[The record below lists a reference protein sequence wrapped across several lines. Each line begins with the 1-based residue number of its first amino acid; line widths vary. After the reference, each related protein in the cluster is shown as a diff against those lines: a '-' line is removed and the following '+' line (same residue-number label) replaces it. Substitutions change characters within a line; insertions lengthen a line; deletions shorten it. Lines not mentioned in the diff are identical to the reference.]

1 MKRGIRRPAQRPW
14 ALFSNAPLPG
24 GTYNRAPAKATI
36 AGRTSRKPPTPVTAQ
51 MPRVQRHRDPRVPTI
66 QAHCY
71 CLLQHQLRYLRYSG
85 TSEVITQLK
94 LENYRCF
101 DKHTIELRDRT
112 VVVGRNN
119 AGKST
124 IVEAL
129 TLLSYVVNRARGLQ
143 FAAAPDWLELP
154 KATRGVSPAFD
165 ATDINLR
172 TIFHRYGDPPA
183 KVLAVFVGGD
193 RVQLY
198 VGNEHP
204 YCYATFTTAAGQ
216 QLSSKSDVR
225 QLRIDSVHVLP
236 QVGPLA
242 PEERTLGEDYVRANM
257 NTRLGSLHF
266 RNQMLL
272 FPERFEEFKSLA
284 EATWRGLRVNRLEP
298 APGEKGSRARLS
310 LLIGDGDFVAEA
322 AWMGHG
328 LQMWLQTMWFLSR
341 VSREATVILDE
352 PDVYMHP
359 DLQRKLY
366 RLLHGRFRQTIVA
379 THSVEIMAEAEPKEI
394 LVIDRTRSKSNYTN
408 SEPAV
413 QHLIEHIGGVHNVHL
428 ARLWSARRLILVEGD
443 DLGLLNIFHSLLYSA
458 AELPLDSIPNMSIGG
473 WGGWNYAVGST
484 MLVHNSV
491 GDEVLVYCILD
502 SDYFLAAELAERLAD
517 AKNRGVSLHIWS
529 RKEIENYLL
538 NPQVIARFINDK
550 TGAGRGTCLVSDV
563 SRALDRIAE
572 TLKDEVIYGYMERI
586 HLQKRNNVST
596 AHRTACAKI
605 NALWKNV
612 ENRRKLASG
621 KALLGKLSEWSK
633 KTYGVSFGANALARS
648 FTAGEI
654 DAEMQD
660 VLTAIQEGRPF
671 VSGCE
676 FAG

>member
-1 MKRGIRRPAQRPW
+1 M
-14 ALFSNAPLPG
+14 
-24 GTYNRAPAKATI
+24 
-36 AGRTSRKPPTPVTAQ
+36 
-51 MPRVQRHRDPRVPTI
+51 
-66 QAHCY
+66 
-71 CLLQHQLRYLRYSG
+71 
-85 TSEVITQLK
+85 ITQLK

-129 TLLSYVVNRARGLQ
+129 TLLSHVVNKVRGLQ
-143 FAAAPDWLELP
+143 FTAAPDWLELP
-154 KATRGVSPAFD
+154 RATRGVSPAFD

-183 KVLAVFVGGD
+183 KVMAVFASGD

-204 YCYATFTTAAGQ
+204 YCYATFTAASRQ

-225 QLRIDSVHVLP
+225 YLRIEPIHVLP

-242 PEERTLGEDYVRANM
+242 ADERTLREDYVKTNM

-272 FPERFEEFKSLA
+272 FPERFEEFKGLA
-284 EATWRGLRVNRLEP
+284 ESTWRGLRVNSPEL
-298 APGEKGSRARLS
+298 APGEKGSRPRLS

-328 LQMWLQTMWFLSR
+328 IQMWLQTMWFMAR
-341 VSREATVILDE
+341 VSRDATVILDE

-379 THSVEIMAEAEPKEI
+379 THSVEIMSEAEPKEI
-394 LVIDRTRSKSNYTN
+394 LVIDRSRSKSNYTN

-443 DLGLLNIFHSLLYSA
+443 DLGLLKIFYSLMFFASD
-458 AELPLDSIPNMSIGG
+458 LPLDSIPNMSIGG

-491 GDEVLVYCILD
+491 GDEVVVYCILD
-502 SDYFLAAELAERLAD
+502 SDYFLADEITNRLAD
-517 AKNRGVSLHIWS
+517 AKKRSVSLHIWS
-529 RKEIENYLL
+529 HKEIENYLL
-538 NPQVIARFINDK
+538 NPQVIARFINEKADAGK
-550 TGAGRGTCLVSDV
+550 RTCGASDV
-563 SRALDRIAE
+563 RRAINRIAE
-572 TLKDEVIYGYMERI
+572 TLKEEVIYGRMERI

-596 AHRTACAKI
+596 AHKTACAEVD
-605 NALWKNV
+605 ALWKDVQNPIRLV
-612 ENRRKLASG
+612 SG
-621 KALLGKLSEWSK
+621 KAVLGKLSDWSK
-633 KTYGVSFGANALARS
+633 RTYGVSFGANALARS
-648 FTAGEI
+648 FTVEEI
-654 DAEMQD
+654 DPEMQD
-660 VLTAIQEGRPF
+660 VLTAIQDSRPF
-671 VSGCE
+671 V
-676 FAG
+676 